1 MKMMPR
7 FSVEMELYDILYL
20 SYLIPASRIRP
31 LVPDILPL
39 ATMSGNRVFFS
50 VVTFH
55 STGVR
60 LVSLP
65 SLRFAYDQ
73 INLRTY
79 VTDPYTGNHGVYFFR
94 SGITSAT
101 TSFFTRLLKLPW
113 ENISF
118 AVRAERGEG
127 KHYTRYI
134 ASGQWHG
141 ELYIEVTEEGSQIK
155 DFQPFANQEEAIQYL
170 TGPSIGFYV
179 SSGKTHRFEV
189 RHSHI
194 QPRSGKVLKV
204 NFPFLATL
212 KLLEEREIQQPHTL
226 LLAPHGQFLVSLPP
240 LLMKL

>member
-1 MKMMPR
+1 MKIMPR

-20 SYLIPASRIRP
+20 SYLIPASRVRP

-39 ATMSGNRVFFS
+39 ATVGSDRVFFS

-118 AVRAERGEG
+118 AVRAERDEG
-127 KHYTRYI
+127 NYYTRYI

-141 ELYIEVTEEGSQIK
+141 EIHIEVREEDSQFK
-155 DFQPFANQEEAIQYL
+155 DFLPFANQEEAIQYL
-170 TGPSIGFYV
+170 TGPLIGFYGL
-179 SSGKTHRFEV
+179 SGKTRRFEV

-194 QPRSGKVLKV
+194 QLRSDKVLQV
-204 NFPFLATL
+204 NFPFLTTL
-212 KLLEEREIQQPHTL
+212 KLLEDGEIRQPYNL
-226 LLAPHGQFLVSLPP
+226 LLAPHGQFHVSLPP
-240 LLMKL
+240 LVMKF